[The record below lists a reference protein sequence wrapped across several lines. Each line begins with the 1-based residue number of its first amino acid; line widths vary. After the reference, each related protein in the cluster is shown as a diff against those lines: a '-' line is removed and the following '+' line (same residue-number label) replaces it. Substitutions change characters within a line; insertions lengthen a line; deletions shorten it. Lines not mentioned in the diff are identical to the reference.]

1 MIPLP
6 NVPGKILSKVIE
18 YCKFHVDA
26 QKTVDN
32 KPAKTEDEVKQ
43 WDTEFVKVDQATLF
57 DLILV
62 SLVLDRTGQGR
73 AGQQEAA
80 LLAHMLLSATATTI
94 GIHVPVSVETSTLS
108 CHTLLHWAAQQVL
121 APCVCGSQCIVLLHK
136 PHGLHTCSAFLF
148 PPWFLHAISLPAK
161 PASRLLAHKATHRCP
176 FALTA
181 RTCV

>member
-62 SLVLDRTGQGR
+62 SHAWDM
-73 AGQQEAA
+73 EASVCWCKFSTD
-80 LLAHMLLSATATTI
+80 LSYRPHTWLA
-94 GIHVPVSVETSTLS
+94 
-108 CHTLLHWAAQQVL
+108 
-121 APCVCGSQCIVLLHK
+121 
-136 PHGLHTCSAFLF
+136 
-148 PPWFLHAISLPAK
+148 
-161 PASRLLAHKATHRCP
+161 
-176 FALTA
+176 
-181 RTCV
+181 

>member
-62 SLVLDRTGQGR
+62 SHARKLLSCTGNVSTHFLSWVPTTLLSWALQQQHPACASWWMPAQCGPTHPIGRHVVCGGGPGCRNCGQGPAFHPL
-73 AGQQEAA
+73 AG
-80 LLAHMLLSATATTI
+80 S
-94 GIHVPVSVETSTLS
+94 
-108 CHTLLHWAAQQVL
+108 
-121 APCVCGSQCIVLLHK
+121 
-136 PHGLHTCSAFLF
+136 
-148 PPWFLHAISLPAK
+148 
-161 PASRLLAHKATHRCP
+161 
-176 FALTA
+176 
-181 RTCV
+181 